1 MKVILIEDVKNVG
14 KKGETVE
21 VKDGFARNLLSKKQA
36 MEATGANLNDMKLKK
51 ANDDKVAAEQLQ
63 AAKDLAG
70 VIETKTVK
78 LSVKTGENGKSFGS
92 ISTKEIS
99 QGAKDQHNLDID
111 KKKIV
116 LKDAIKFGGIY
127 EVTVKLHPKVSAK
140 MKVEVTEE

>member
-1 MKVILIEDVKNVG
+1 MKIILTEDVKNVG

-21 VKDGFARNLLSKKQA
+21 VKDGFGRNLLSKKQA

-63 AAKDLAG
+63 AAKDMAA
-70 VIETKTVK
+70 VIETKSVK

-99 QGAKDQHNLDID
+99 QGAKEQHGLDID

-116 LKDAIKFGGIY
+116 LKDAIKFGGCY
-127 EVTVKLHPKVSAK
+127 EVTVKLHPKVTAK
-140 MKVEVTEE
+140 LKVEVTEE